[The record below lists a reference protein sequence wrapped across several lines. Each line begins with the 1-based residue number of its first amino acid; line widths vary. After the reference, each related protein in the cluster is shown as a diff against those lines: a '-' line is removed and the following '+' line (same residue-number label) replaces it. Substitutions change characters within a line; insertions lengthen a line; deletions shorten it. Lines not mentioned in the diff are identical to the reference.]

1 MSVDTSPDTN
11 VIIEER
17 DMHEFY
23 RHLAAHHGVFTRA
36 EALRFGVT
44 KSQLAG
50 MVRREEVTAMYPR
63 TFRIESS
70 PATWHARLRGAA
82 LSVDGVASHRA
93 AGVLWGIDGF
103 APTFPEVTIPE
114 SRCVSLPNVKVH
126 RTRQYD
132 RVDETERHGV
142 AVTGIGRTVLDLA
155 AVVGAH
161 KLNLVLDSVI
171 RQRLVEWPD
180 LYLVLVRHSRQGRT
194 GCGRLRKVL
203 DVRYGESAIP
213 DSTWNRNVG
222 TLLGDAGLPDPVFEH
237 EISAGGQLI
246 ARVDLAYP
254 WLKVAI
260 ELDSVRWHHNIESFR
275 RDPRRKN
282 KLTLLG
288 WTVLTFTWS
297 DFVDTPD
304 ALVGAVRQ
312 ALAVARSSKA
322 WDR

>member
-1 MSVDTSPDTN
+1 
-11 VIIEER
+11 
-17 DMHEFY
+17 MHEFY
-23 RHLAAHHGVFTRA
+23 RHLASHHGIFTRS
-36 EALRFGVT
+36 EALHFGVT

-50 MVRREEVTAMYPR
+50 MVRRKEVSSMYPR

-93 AGVLWGIDGF
+93 AAVLWGIDGM
-103 APTFPEVTIPE
+103 AQTFPEVTIPE
-114 SRCVSLPNVKVH
+114 FRCVSLSNVKVH
-126 RTRQYD
+126 RTRQHD
-132 RVDETERHGV
+132 RVDRTERQGIP
-142 AVTGIGRTVLDLA
+142 VTGIGRTVLDLA
-155 AVVGAH
+155 AVVGPH

-171 RQRLVEWPD
+171 RQRLVDWPD

-222 TLLGDAGLPDPVFEH
+222 VLLGDAGLPAPKYEH
-237 EISAGGQLI
+237 EIVADDQLV

-254 WLKVAI
+254 RLKVAI

-275 RDPRRKN
+275 QDPRRKN

-304 ALVGAVRQ
+304 ALVGAVGQ
-312 ALAVARSSKA
+312 ALTVARSSKV